1 MSVASRKQGKRKMSL
16 LDIFKR
22 KRRVTPRLR
31 IDDPTASWTPREW
44 ADLPVHHPRSDG
56 AAR

>member
-1 MSVASRKQGKRKMSL
+1 MKMRL

-22 KRRVTPRLR
+22 KRRVTPKLR

-44 ADLPVHHPRSDG
+44 ADMPVHHPRSAED
-56 AAR
+56 AR